1 MTDRF
6 GHIQFA
12 LNFEQ
17 FLHEQQEDFSR
28 SA

>member
-6 GHIQFA
+6 DINQFA
-12 LNFEQ
+12 LDFEQ